1 MERFWAGLVVGALAG
16 ALATWLL
23 MARPWRSDRQP
34 VVQAPAD
41 AAPLPAVGKKKP
53 RRGKRGGGGGGG
65 EGEGEG
71 DAPAPVLS
79 ASDRERVWRGSAIS
93 LPSRSID
100 MGSDSSARPLESGEI
115 DDTMRRSSQGIS
127 SCIEAA
133 VAGAELP
140 GSSIELEMLVS
151 GAGAVQKVRVGA
163 PRWLIEHGF
172 ADCASG
178 AARRIRFPATGAP
191 TVVNA
196 PFHLD

>member
-1 MERFWAGLVVGALAG
+1 MGRFWAGLAVGVFAG

-23 MARPWRSDRQP
+23 MARPWRSGSQP

-41 AAPLPAVGKKKP
+41 AAPPPATGKKKP
-53 RRGKRGGGGGGG
+53 RRGKRGGAGAGAG
-65 EGEGEG
+65 EA

-79 ASDRERVWRGSAIS
+79 ASDRERVSRGPAIS

-100 MGSDSSARPLESGEI
+100 MSEGSSARPLETGEI
-115 DDTMRRSSQGIS
+115 DDTIRRSSQGIT
-127 SCIEAA
+127 SCIESAL
-133 VAGAELP
+133 AGAELS
-140 GSSIELEMLVS
+140 GGSIELEMLVS
-151 GAGAVQKVRVGA
+151 GAGAVQKVRVSA
-163 PRWLIEHGF
+163 PRWLMEHGF
-172 ADCASG
+172 ADCASA